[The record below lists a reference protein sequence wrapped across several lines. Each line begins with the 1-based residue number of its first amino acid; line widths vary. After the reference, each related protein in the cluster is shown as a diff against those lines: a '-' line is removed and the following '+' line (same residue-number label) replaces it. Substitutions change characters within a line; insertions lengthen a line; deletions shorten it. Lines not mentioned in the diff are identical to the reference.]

1 MMNRVLVSVC
11 LLLFSLPLF
20 FSCGRGQQSSLSSL
34 QIRAIRWAEQRMEQP
49 PLFTCVDSAYWIGI
63 CWNIYQLSKDSI
75 FRIEAEKH
83 LLIKEDN
90 DFNANKAFRI
100 YMAFGK
106 GFDATGIPRYKGRV
120 WDLADYLLADTSC
133 INAATVEAM
142 LWGTAH
148 KGCHCFKEG
157 AISWGEYQLESATAS
172 VETLQALGILY
183 AYTFGV
189 AYRDAFKAMNQSYL
203 LQNAVDSLR
212 LASVYT
218 RIDSLMPESGYRVEA
233 VNILKESSLNDST
246 SLQEAYYFTETLLG
260 LSAHK

>member
-34 QIRAIRWAEQRMEQP
+34 QIRAIRWAE
-49 PLFTCVDSAYWIGI
+49 
-63 CWNIYQLSKDSI
+63 
-75 FRIEAEKH
+75 
-83 LLIKEDN
+83 
-90 DFNANKAFRI
+90 
-100 YMAFGK
+100 
-106 GFDATGIPRYKGRV
+106 
-120 WDLADYLLADTSC
+120 
-133 INAATVEAM
+133 
-142 LWGTAH
+142 
-148 KGCHCFKEG
+148 
-157 AISWGEYQLESATAS
+157 YQLESATAS

-183 AYTFGV
+183 AYTSGV
-189 AYRDAFKAMNQSYL
+189 VYRDAFKAMNQSYL